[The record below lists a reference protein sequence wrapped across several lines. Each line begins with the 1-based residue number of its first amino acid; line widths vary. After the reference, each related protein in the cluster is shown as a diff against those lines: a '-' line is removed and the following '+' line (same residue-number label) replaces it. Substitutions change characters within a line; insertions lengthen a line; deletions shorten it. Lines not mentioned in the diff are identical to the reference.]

1 MRRRPLAWIFFL
13 GIAATA
19 VLNSAPRPAQT
30 AASSPPAQAAEYE
43 KRLAAVKDDIDRLR
57 TKLGEEEKREKT
69 VLSQLDRIGVNKRL
83 LRSELN
89 LLQIQLTQTRSERD
103 SIGKSIPEIESALA
117 ADRDRLAR
125 ILTTL
130 YKNGRFN
137 VARYVLEA
145 RDLRSFLDD
154 IRALGIV
161 AASQDRVIVEYAARL
176 DELGRADENLRR
188 KEAEIAVL
196 SGQANAKRAE
206 SDAEERK
213 ARGLVDQIK
222 TNQKTYEQTIEE
234 LSLRAQELQNLLK
247 KLEALPPSQL
257 PFPGIP
263 FANKKGKLDW
273 PVNGRIVQ
281 SFGLQRG
288 SFDTKT
294 QNNGL
299 EIVPPAGDLTIKA
312 VHTGKVVYADFFPSY
327 GNLLILD
334 HGETYYSLYGHCAE
348 FLVPNGG
355 IVLAGQPV
363 AVAGD
368 TASLVGVSLYF
379 EIRYQTRPL
388 DPLQWLGRR

>member
-1 MRRRPLAWIFFL
+1 MRRRRLAPIL
-13 GIAATA
+13 GLGLAAVSF
-19 VLNSAPRPAQT
+19 VLSAPKTPQT
-30 AASSPPAQAAEYE
+30 TASAKPAQAAEYE
-43 KRLAAVKDDIDRLR
+43 KRLSGIKEDIDRLR

-89 LLQIQLTQTRSERD
+89 LLQVQLNQTRSERD
-103 SIGKSIPEIESALA
+103 AIGKSIPEMESALS

-125 ILTTL
+125 ILAAL
-130 YKNGRFN
+130 YKHGRFN
-137 VARYVLEA
+137 VARYALEA
-145 RDLRSFLDD
+145 PNLRSFLDD

-161 AASQDRVIVEYAARL
+161 AAAQDQDIARYAARL
-176 DELGRADENLRR
+176 TELGQADENLRR
-188 KEAEIAVL
+188 KEAEITVL
-196 SGQANAKRAE
+196 TGKANAKRAE

-222 TNQKTYEQTIEE
+222 TNQKTYEQTIDE

-247 KLEALPPSQL
+247 KLESQPPSRL

-263 FANKKGKLDW
+263 FADKKGKLIW
-273 PVNGRIVQ
+273 PVNGRVVQ

-288 SFDTKT
+288 SFNTKT

-299 EIVPPAGDLTIKA
+299 EIVPPAGELIVKA

-327 GNLLILD
+327 GNLLIID

-348 FLVPNGG
+348 FLIRNGD
-355 IVLAGQPV
+355 IVMAGQEV

-379 EIRYQTRPL
+379 EIRHQTKPL